1 MIRSLARVTGLLAL
15 VGALTGISTAQAK
28 PTLKDYGTLPEI
40 QSIAI
45 SPSSDLVA
53 FRKVTAEYDR
63 VSVISISSHKQLA
76 SIDVKAIQPGNLY
89 FLNEEQLVLIASEYK
104 EKISGIIDSFNVSS
118 AFLYNLNDKSIRQ
131 LLIPG
136 EEPVLKGQTG
146 LGSLIGISPDGKY
159 AYMPAYSFETRLGAD
174 ANFKYNEPNFSLLKV
189 NLKEKKTPLIV
200 TTGSQSTY
208 GFFVDDKGN
217 VLAQVSYDQRTN
229 IHRVRARQNNEW
241 VDIFKETIE
250 IPEKSF
256 VGVTPDFTS
265 LVVLDTN
272 EKTGRVAYYTMS
284 LADGTLSEPLFGRD
298 DADIEGTIKSFQ
310 RVIYGVRYAGFNP
323 SYQFFDSKLNERM
336 KDIAAKFPEQSVYLS
351 DFSKDWKHLVIYVAG
366 SNSPSEYYLF
376 SEGKEPQFLT
386 SSRPQ
391 IKAEDLHPTGKV
403 TFTARDGLKIPTLL
417 TIPKDKVSAMKNLP
431 TIIMPHGGPE
441 SHDTIDF
448 DYKAQAFANNGY
460 LVIQPQFRGSDGFG
474 LKHIQAGYGEW
485 GKKAQDDISDAVG
498 FAVKK
503 GITDPNRVCIVG
515 SSYGGYAAL
524 AGGAFSPD
532 LYKCV
537 VAIAGV
543 SNLKSMLSWEKRER
557 GSKSASVSYWKRQF
571 GNGEIDNAAL
581 DAVSPEN
588 FAQNFK
594 APVLLIH
601 GTRDQTV
608 PIEQSERMNAA
619 LKSAK
624 KPVTYVEL
632 GKENHYLQDSETRL
646 KTLEESIKFVNAH
659 IGQK

>member
-1 MIRSLARVTGLLAL
+1 MTRTFARMTGLLAI
-15 VGALTGISTAQAK
+15 ISAIVSINIAHAK
-28 PTLKDYGTLPEI
+28 PTLKDYGSLPEI
-40 QSIAI
+40 QLIAI

-53 FRKVTAEYDR
+53 FRKVTAESDR
-63 VSVISISSHKQLA
+63 VSVISISSHNQLA
-76 SIDVKAIQPGNLY
+76 TIDVKAIQPGALF

-104 EKISGIIDSFNVSS
+104 KLEGIIDSFNVST

-136 EEPVLKGQTG
+136 EEPVARGQMG
-146 LGSLIGISPDGKY
+146 LGRLIGISPDGKY
-159 AYMPAYSFETRLGAD
+159 AYMPAYSFATALGPDVSLKFDNAD
-174 ANFKYNEPNFSLLKV
+174 YSLLKV
-189 NLKEKKTPLIV
+189 NLKEKKAPSIV
-200 TTGSQSTY
+200 TKGSRSAY
-208 GFFVDDKGN
+208 DFFVDDNGN
-217 VLAQVSYDQRTN
+217 VLAQLSYDQKTN
-229 IHRVRARQNNEW
+229 IHRVRARKNNEW
-241 VDIFKETIE
+241 VDIFKEKID

-256 VGVTPDFTS
+256 VGVTPDFKS

-284 LADGTLSEPLFGRD
+284 LADGKLSEPLFGRD
-298 DADIEGTIKSFQ
+298 DADIEGAIKSFQ
-310 RVIYGVRYAGFNP
+310 RVVYGVRYSGFSP
-323 SYQFFDSKLNERM
+323 SYQFFDPKLNERM
-336 KDIAAKFPEQSVYLS
+336 KNIATQFPEQSVYLV
-351 DFSKDWKHLVIYVAG
+351 DFSEDWKNIVVHVEG

-376 SEGKEPQFLT
+376 SEGKKPQFLT

-391 IKAEDLHPTGKV
+391 IKPEDLHPIGKV
-403 TFTARDGLKIPTLL
+403 TFTASDGLKIPTLL

-441 SHDTIDF
+441 SHDTIGF
-448 DYKAQAFANNGY
+448 DYEAQAFADSGY

-485 GKKAQDDISDAVG
+485 GKKMQDDITDAVN

-543 SNLKSMLSWEKRER
+543 SELKSFLSWSKMQR
-557 GSKSASVSYWKRQF
+557 GSKSSAVSYWKRQF
-571 GNGEIDNAAL
+571 ANGTIDNAAL
-581 DAVSPEN
+581 EAVSPVN

-608 PIEQSERMNAA
+608 PIEQSERMNSA

-624 KPVTYVEL
+624 KPVTFIEL
-632 GKENHYLQDSETRL
+632 DKENHYLQESETRL
-646 KTLEESIKFVNAH
+646 KTLEESITFVNKH
-659 IGQK
+659 IGPQ

>member
-1 MIRSLARVTGLLAL
+1 MTRSFAQITGLLAL
-15 VGALTGISTAQAK
+15 LSALMSINTAQAK
-28 PTLKDYGTLPEI
+28 PTLKDYGNLPEI
-40 QSIAI
+40 QLIAI
-45 SPSSDLVA
+45 SPSGDLVA

-63 VSVISISSHKQLA
+63 VSVISISSHKQVA
-76 SIDVKAIQPGNLY
+76 SLDVKAIQPGNLY

-104 EKISGIIDSFNVSS
+104 EKITGIMDSFNVST
-118 AFLYNLNDKSIRQ
+118 AFMYNLNDKSIRQ

-146 LGSLIGISPDGKY
+146 LGHLIGLSPDGKY
-159 AYMPAYSFETRLGAD
+159 AYMPAYSFETRLGTD
-174 ANFKYNEPNFSLLKV
+174 ANFKYNDPNFSLLKV
-189 NLKEKKTPLIV
+189 NLKEKKLPTIFN
-200 TTGSQSTY
+200 TGSKSAY
-208 GFFVDDKGN
+208 DFFVDDKDN
-217 VLAQVSYDQRTN
+217 ILAQISYDQKNN

-250 IPEKSF
+250 IREKSF
-256 VGVTPDFTS
+256 VGVTPDFKS

-284 LADGTLSEPLFGRD
+284 LADGKLSEPLFGRD
-298 DADIEGTIKSFQ
+298 DADIEGTIKNFQ
-310 RVIYGVRYAGFNP
+310 RVVYGVRYSGFSP
-323 SYQFFDSKLNERM
+323 SYQFFDTKLNQRM
-336 KDIAAKFPEQSVYLS
+336 KDIMAKFPEQSVYLS
-351 DFSKDWKHLVIYVAG
+351 DFSEDWKHLVVYVAG

-386 SSRPQ
+386 SSRPT
-391 IKAEDLHPTGKV
+391 IKTEDLHPTGKV
-403 TFTARDGLKIPTLL
+403 TFAARDGLKIPTLL
-417 TIPKDKVSAMKNLP
+417 TIPKDKVGAMKNLP
-431 TIIMPHGGPE
+431 TIILPHGGPE
-441 SHDTIDF
+441 SHDTIGF
-448 DYKAQAFANNGY
+448 DYEAQAFADNGY

-485 GKKAQDDISDAVG
+485 GKKMQDDITDALS

-524 AGGAFSPD
+524 AGGAFTPE
-532 LYKCV
+532 LYKCI

-543 SNLKSMLSWEKRER
+543 SDLKSFLNW
-557 GSKSASVSYWKRQF
+557 SKMESGGKSSAVSYWKRQF
-571 GNGEIDNAAL
+571 ANGNIDNEALAA
-581 DAVSPEN
+581 ASPES

-601 GTRDQTV
+601 GENDKTV
-608 PIEQSERMNAA
+608 PIEQSKKMSSA
-619 LKSAK
+619 LKAADK
-624 KPVTYVEL
+624 KVKFVEL
-632 GKENHYLQDSETRL
+632 VKEDHFLQDSETRL
-646 KTLEESIKFVNAH
+646 QTLEETIKFVNTA

>member
-1 MIRSLARVTGLLAL
+1 MKRSLAQISGLLAIFS
-15 VGALTGISTAQAK
+15 AFISINTAQAK
-28 PTLKDYGTLPEI
+28 PTLKDYGNLPEI

-63 VSVISISSHKQLA
+63 VSVISISSHKQIA
-76 SIDVKAIQPGNLY
+76 SIDVKAIQPQTLY
-89 FLNEEQLVLIASEYK
+89 FLNEDQLVLRASEYK
-104 EKISGIIDSFNVSS
+104 KLEGIIDSFEVST

-136 EEPVLKGQTG
+136 EEPVARGQMG

-159 AYMPAYSFETRLGAD
+159 AYMPAYSFETTLGPDVSLKLDSAD
-174 ANFKYNEPNFSLLKV
+174 FSLLRV
-189 NLKEKKTPLIV
+189 NLKEKKAPSIV
-200 TTGSQSTY
+200 TKGARSAY
-208 GFFVDDKGN
+208 DFFVDDKGN
-217 VLAQVSYDQRTN
+217 VLAQVNYDQKSN
-229 IHRVRARQNNEW
+229 VHRVRARQNNEW

-250 IPEKSF
+250 IREKSF
-256 VGVTPDFTS
+256 VGVTPDFKS

-284 LADGTLSEPLFGRD
+284 LADGKLSEPLFGRD

-310 RVIYGVRYAGFNP
+310 RVVYGVRYSGFSP
-323 SYQFFDSKLNERM
+323 SYQFFDAKLNQRM
-336 KDIAAKFPEQSVYLS
+336 KDIMAKFPEQSVYLS
-351 DFSKDWKHLVIYVAG
+351 DFSEDWKNIVVYVSG

-376 SEGKEPQFLT
+376 SEGKEAQFLT
-386 SSRPQ
+386 SSRPT

-403 TFTARDGLKIPTLL
+403 TFAARDDLKIPTLL
-417 TIPKDKVSAMKNLP
+417 TIPKDKVGAMKNLP

-441 SHDTIDF
+441 WHDTIGF
-448 DYKAQAFANNGY
+448 DWMAQAFADNGY

-474 LKHIQAGYGEW
+474 LKHIEAGYGEW
-485 GKKAQDDISDAVG
+485 GKKMQDDISDAVN

-503 GITDPNRVCIVG
+503 GITDPNKVCIVG
-515 SSYGGYAAL
+515 ASYGGYAAL
-524 AGGAFSPD
+524 AGGVFSPD

-543 SNLKSMLSWEKRER
+543 SNLKSMLSWEKMER
-557 GSKSASVSYWKRQF
+557 GSKSSTVSYWKRQF
-571 GNGEIDNAAL
+571 ANGEIDNAAL

-588 FAQNFK
+588 FAKNFK

-601 GTRDQTV
+601 GENDQTV
-608 PIEQSERMNAA
+608 PVEQSKKMNSA
-619 LKSAK
+619 LKAEDK
-624 KPVTYVEL
+624 QVKFVKL
-632 GKENHYLQDSETRL
+632 NKENHYLQESETRL
-646 KTLEESIKFVNAH
+646 QTLEETLKFVNSN

>member
-1 MIRSLARVTGLLAL
+1 MTRTFARMTGLLAI
-15 VGALTGISTAQAK
+15 ISAIVSINIAHAK
-28 PTLKDYGTLPEI
+28 PTLKDYGSLPEI
-40 QSIAI
+40 QLIAI

-53 FRKVTAEYDR
+53 FRKVTAESDR
-63 VSVISISSHKQLA
+63 VSVISISSHNQLA
-76 SIDVKAIQPGNLY
+76 TIDVKAIQPGALF

-104 EKISGIIDSFNVSS
+104 KLEGIIDSFNVST

-136 EEPVLKGQTG
+136 EEPVARGQMG
-146 LGSLIGISPDGKY
+146 LGRLIGISPDGKY
-159 AYMPAYSFETRLGAD
+159 AYMPAYSFATALGPDVSLKFDNAD
-174 ANFKYNEPNFSLLKV
+174 YSLLKV
-189 NLKEKKTPLIV
+189 NLKEKKAPSIV
-200 TTGSQSTY
+200 TKGSRSAY
-208 GFFVDDKGN
+208 DFFVDDNGN
-217 VLAQVSYDQRTN
+217 VLAQLSYDQKTN
-229 IHRVRARQNNEW
+229 IHRVRARKNNEW
-241 VDIFKETIE
+241 VDIFKEKID

-256 VGVTPDFTS
+256 VGVTPDFKS

-272 EKTGRVAYYTMS
+272 EKTGRVAYYTLS
-284 LADGTLSEPLFGRD
+284 LADGKLSEPLFGRD
-298 DADIEGTIKSFQ
+298 DADIEGAIKSFQ
-310 RVIYGVRYAGFNP
+310 RVVYGVRYSGFSP
-323 SYQFFDSKLNERM
+323 SYQFFDPKLNERM
-336 KDIAAKFPEQSVYLS
+336 KNIATQFPEQSVYLV
-351 DFSKDWKHLVIYVAG
+351 DFSEDWKNIVVHVEG

-376 SEGKEPQFLT
+376 SEGKKPQFLT

-391 IKAEDLHPTGKV
+391 IKPEDLHPIGKV
-403 TFTARDGLKIPTLL
+403 TFTASDGLKIPTLL

-441 SHDTIDF
+441 SHDTIGF
-448 DYKAQAFANNGY
+448 DYEAQAFADNGY

-485 GKKAQDDISDAVG
+485 GKKMQDDITDAVN

-543 SNLKSMLSWEKRER
+543 SELKSFLSWSKMQR
-557 GSKSASVSYWKRQF
+557 GSKSSAVSYWKRQF
-571 GNGEIDNAAL
+571 ANGTIDNAAL
-581 DAVSPEN
+581 EAVSPVN

-608 PIEQSERMNAA
+608 PIEQSERMNSA

-624 KPVTYVEL
+624 KPVTFIEL
-632 GKENHYLQDSETRL
+632 DKENHYLQESETRL
-646 KTLEESIKFVNAH
+646 KTLEESITFVNKH
-659 IGQK
+659 IGPQ

>member
-1 MIRSLARVTGLLAL
+1 MIKSVAHLARLLAIF
-15 VGALTGISTAQAK
+15 VALTSVNAAQAK
-28 PTLKDYGTLPEI
+28 PTLKDYGSLPEI
-40 QSIAI
+40 QLVAI
-45 SPSSDLVA
+45 SPSGDLVA
-53 FRKVTAEYDR
+53 FRKVTDEYDR
-63 VSVISISSHKQLA
+63 VSVISISSRKQVA
-76 SIDVKAIQPGNLY
+76 SIDVKAIQPGGLS
-89 FLNEEQLVLIASEYK
+89 FLNEDQLVLIVSEYK
-104 EKISGIIDSFNVSS
+104 KMDGIINSFNVST
-118 AFLYNLNDKSIRQ
+118 AFMYNLNEKSIRQ

-136 EEPVLKGQTG
+136 QEPVLKGQMG
-146 LGSLIGISPDGKY
+146 LGHLIGLSPDRSF
-159 AYMPAYSFETRLGAD
+159 AYMPAYSFTTQLGPDVSLKYD
-174 ANFKYNEPNFSLLKV
+174 AAEYSLLKV
-189 NLKEKKTPLIV
+189 NLKEKKAPSIATLG
-200 TTGSQSTY
+200 TRSTY
-208 GFFVDDKGN
+208 DYFVDDKGN
-217 VLAQVSYDQRTN
+217 VLAQLSYDQKTN
-229 IHRVRARQNNEW
+229 IHRVRVRKNNEW

-256 VGVTPDFTS
+256 VGVTPDFKS
-265 LVVLDTN
+265 LVMLDNN
-272 EKTGRVAYYTMS
+272 EKTGRMAYYTMS
-284 LADGTLSEPLFGRD
+284 LDDGKLSEPLFGRE
-298 DADIEGTIKSFQ
+298 DADIESTIKNFQ
-310 RVIYGVRYAGFNP
+310 RVVYGVRYSGFSP
-323 SYQFFDSKLNERM
+323 SYQFFDPKLNERM
-336 KDIAAKFPEQSVYLS
+336 KGIAAKFPEQSVYLR
-351 DFSKDWKHLVIYVAG
+351 DFSEDWKNIVVYVEG
-366 SNSPSEYYLF
+366 SNLPSEYYLF

-386 SSRPQ
+386 SSRPK
-391 IKAEDLHPTGKV
+391 IKPEDLHPTGKV
-403 TFTARDGLKIPTLL
+403 TFAARDDLKIPTLL

-431 TIIMPHGGPE
+431 TIILPHGGPE
-441 SHDTIDF
+441 AHDTIGF
-448 DYKAQAFANNGY
+448 DYEAQAFANAGY

-485 GKKAQDDISDAVG
+485 GKKMQDDISDAVS

-543 SNLKSMLSWEKRER
+543 SELKSFLSWSKLQR
-557 GSKSASVSYWKRQF
+557 GSRSSSVSYWKRQF
-571 GNGEIDNAAL
+571 ANGNIDNAAL
-581 DAVSPEN
+581 DAVSPVN

-608 PIEQSERMNAA
+608 PIEQSEYMNSA

-624 KPVTYVEL
+624 KPVTYIEL
-632 GKENHYLQDSETRL
+632 DKESHYLQESETRL

>member
-1 MIRSLARVTGLLAL
+1 MAKSFAHITGLLAIIS
-15 VGALTGISTAQAK
+15 ALININSAQAK

-40 QSIAI
+40 QHVAI
-45 SPSSDLVA
+45 SPSSDLIA
-53 FRKVTAEYDR
+53 FRKVTDTADR
-63 VSVISISSHKQLA
+63 LNIISLASQKTIA
-76 SIDVKAIQPGNLY
+76 SIDVKEIQPQSIY

-104 EKISGIIDSFNVSS
+104 KLEGIIDSFNVST

-136 EEPVLKGQTG
+136 EEPVARGQMG

-159 AYMPAYSFETRLGAD
+159 AYMPAYSFETTLGPDVSLKFDSAD
-174 ANFKYNEPNFSLLKV
+174 YSLLRV
-189 NLKEKKTPLIV
+189 NLKEKKAPSIV
-200 TTGSQSTY
+200 TTGTRSTY
-208 GFFVDDKGN
+208 DYFVDDRGN
-217 VLAQVSYDQRTN
+217 VLAQANYDQKTN

-256 VGVTPDFTS
+256 VGVTPDFKS
-265 LVVLDTN
+265 LVMLDTN
-272 EKTGRVAYYTMS
+272 QKTGRVAYYTMS
-284 LADGTLSEPLFGRD
+284 LANGALSEPIFGRD

-310 RVIYGVRYAGFNP
+310 RVVYGVRYSGFSP
-323 SYQFFDSKLNERM
+323 SYQFFDAKLNQRM
-336 KDIAAKFPEQSVYLS
+336 KDIMAKFPEQSVYLS
-351 DFSKDWKHLVIYVAG
+351 DFSEDWKNIVVYVEG

-376 SEGKEPQFLT
+376 SEGKEAKFLT
-386 SSRPQ
+386 SSRPT
-391 IKAEDLHPTGKV
+391 IKAEDVHPTGKV
-403 TFTARDGLKIPTLL
+403 TFAARDGLKIPTLL
-417 TIPKDKVSAMKNLP
+417 TIPKDKVGAMKNLP
-431 TIIMPHGGPE
+431 TIVMPHGGPE
-441 SHDTIDF
+441 SHDTIGF
-448 DYKAQAFANNGY
+448 DWIAQAFADNGY

-485 GKKAQDDISDAVG
+485 GKKMQDDISDAVN

-503 GITDPNRVCIVG
+503 GITDPNKVCIVG
-515 SSYGGYAAL
+515 ASYGGYAAL

-543 SNLKSMLSWEKRER
+543 SNLKSMLSWEKMESGR
-557 GSKSASVSYWKRQF
+557 KSSTVSYWKRQF
-571 GNGEIDNAAL
+571 ANGEIDNAAL

-601 GTRDQTV
+601 GEHDKTV
-608 PIEQSERMNAA
+608 PVEQSKKMNSTLKAA
-619 LKSAK
+619 DKQVKFVKLI
-624 KPVTYVEL
+624 
-632 GKENHYLQDSETRL
+632 KENHYLQESETRL
-646 KTLEESIKFVNAH
+646 QTLEETIKFVNST